1 MKKVVMITTL
11 AVATLCTGA
20 IPLGPAK
27 RSHGAKLGEGRRIG
41 GTMVDRSKSVDT
53 NAVVIADGVWK
64 TNPGGLFGKKFGEKI
79 ADKLTLKEDR
89 ARGEFYISFRPEKKF
104 RSFTDYRLIV
114 DPRTRFVYG
123 ISCVAKI
130 TGRDACEKELEEVKS
145 VFRQKFP
152 NALSQFSMIGYG
164 GGGGGWDSAHWD
176 LKFEM
181 KHPDR
186 KGRTMTPS
194 KITIRA
200 IDQHFFPPVNKKTVA
215 PSPDLDAL

>member
-1 MKKVVMITTL
+1 MKELMMVLMVAMACFTVSAVGVV
-11 AVATLCTGA
+11 G
-20 IPLGPAK
+20 K
-27 RSHGAKLGEGRRIG
+27 SRGAKLGEGKRMG
-41 GTMVDRSKSVDT
+41 GAMVNRAKSAVST
-53 NAVVIADGVWK
+53 NAVVVADGVWK

-89 ARGEFYISFRPEKKF
+89 ARGEFYISFQPEKKF

-130 TGRDACEKELEEVKS
+130 VGRDACEKELEEVKS

-152 NALSQFSMIGYG
+152 NASSQLRMIGYG
-164 GGGGGWDSAHWD
+164 DGGVGWVSAHWD

-194 KITIRA
+194 EITIRA
-200 IDQHFFPPVNKKTVA
+200 IDQHFFPPSVKEPDA